1 MTDPRGFASGSLVVG
16 AAALGAF
23 LIVGLA
29 RRYALRHQ
37 IVDHPGP
44 RASHTQ
50 PTPRGGGLG
59 LVAAA
64 LLVLLTLPGVRSSAP
79 LLLALAG
86 VVLTALVGWLDDRSS
101 LGVRARLMA
110 HLSAGAMLLPL
121 ALWPSAVPA
130 WMGMFAGFWWLF
142 WAVSAIN
149 VVNFM
154 DGIDGLIGSQ
164 AVIFGA
170 YLALL
175 GESGGRAGVA
185 GLALASASAGFLVWN
200 WPPARIF
207 LGDVGSGALGLWF
220 VLGGLLLMREGRASV
235 VIAFLPLYPLFLDA
249 TVTLV
254 RRLRR
259 GERVT
264 EAHRS
269 HLYQRLANGS
279 WGHARVTLLYAALA
293 SAALPIALLP
303 PGWKSPGIA
312 AYFVGVLGLGAALDR
327 YSARLQG

>member
-1 MTDPRGFASGSLVVG
+1 M
-16 AAALGAF
+16 
-23 LIVGLA
+23 
-29 RRYALRHQ
+29 
-37 IVDHPGP
+37 
-44 RASHTQ
+44 
-50 PTPRGGGLG
+50 
-59 LVAAA
+59 
-64 LLVLLTLPGVRSSAP
+64 
-79 LLLALAG
+79 LLALTG

-110 HLSAGAMLLPL
+110 HLAAGAMLLPL

-130 WMGMFAGFWWLF
+130 WMEMFAGFWWIF

-175 GESGGRAGVA
+175 GESGGMAGVVGLVLA
-185 GLALASASAGFLVWN
+185 GASAGFLLWN

-207 LGDVGSGALGLWF
+207 LGDVGSGALGLLF
-220 VLGGLLLMREGRASV
+220 VLGGLLLIREGRATV

-249 TVTLV
+249 TVTLL

-279 WGHARVTLLYAALA
+279 WGHARVTVLYAAMA
-293 SAALPIALLP
+293 AAALPIALLP
-303 PGWKSPGIA
+303 PGWMSPAIA
-312 AYFVGVLGLGAALDR
+312 AYFICVLGLGVALDR
-327 YSARLQG
+327 HSARLRR